1 MEERATL
8 FEEALKP
15 MKTAAGILKLKQDVI
30 DVLSSHERILIV
42 SIPVKMDNGKIKVFT
57 GYRAQHSTAR
67 GPAKGGIRYHPG
79 VSLDE
84 VKSLSFWMS
93 IKNAVVGIPYGG
105 GKGGI
110 TVNPKELSANELE
123 HMTRGYAAQVARFI
137 GVDKD
142 VPAPDVNTTAQIMGW
157 IADEYYKVMG
167 EVLPGVITSKP
178 LSIGGSLGRDTATGR
193 GGFFVAQAAMK
204 TLNLNVKGARVSIQ
218 GWGNAAQPIAQYLY
232 ELGSKIVAVS
242 DSTAGV
248 YNPDG
253 MNPHALTEYKL
264 KNKTVRGFPGAKPI
278 STVDPITT
286 DCDILIPAALE
297 TQITA
302 DNADKVKAKLIVEL
316 ANGPTTPEADQILH
330 KRGIFVCPDVLA
342 NAGGVTVS
350 YFEWVQNRQGYY
362 WTKEEVDQ
370 RLQRVMQEAFN
381 DVYESYKKYRV
392 DMRTAAYVTAVKKI
406 VDAMQALGRI

>member
-1 MEERATL
+1 M
-8 FEEALKP
+8 
-15 MKTAAGILKLKQDVI
+15 
-30 DVLSSHERILIV
+30 
-42 SIPVKMDNGKIKVFT
+42 
-57 GYRAQHSTAR
+57 
-67 GPAKGGIRYHPG
+67 
-79 VSLDE
+79 
-84 VKSLSFWMS
+84 
-93 IKNAVVGIPYGG
+93 
-105 GKGGI
+105 
-110 TVNPKELSANELE
+110 
-123 HMTRGYAAQVARFI
+123 
-137 GVDKD
+137 
-142 VPAPDVNTTAQIMGW
+142 NT
-157 IADEYYKVMG
+157 
-167 EVLPGVITSKP
+167 
-178 LSIGGSLGRDTATGR
+178 
-193 GGFFVAQAAMK
+193 
-204 TLNLNVKGARVSIQ
+204 
-218 GWGNAAQPIAQYLY
+218 
-232 ELGSKIVAVS
+232 
-242 DSTAGV
+242 
-248 YNPDG
+248 
-253 MNPHALTEYKL
+253 HALIEYKL

-302 DNADKVKAKLIVEL
+302 DNADKVRAKLIVEL